1 MTTHPNAEIL
11 KAIADGK
18 KVQYRVSNIFRPAT
32 ANWAD
37 YDLTK
42 EGPNPIADK
51 GFEWRIKQESN
62 VHYTQMLSCNGKPVQ
77 GSLHGYDIDRI
88 LNVMK
93 SPNMMHSMV
102 FKPHGLLAITH
113 EDDGTIAK
121 IEYFSQAELKN
132 KGWL

>member
-18 KVQYRVSNIFRPAT
+18 PVQWRYYSML
-32 ANWAD
+32 ANSREWNE
-37 YDLTK
+37 YDAAK
-42 EGPNPIADK
+42 ACPNPIADK
-51 GFEWRIKQESN
+51 GFEWRIKQEPK
-62 VHYTQMLSCNGKPVQ
+62 VLYTQMMVNNGKPLQ
-77 GSLHGYDIDRI
+77 GSLYGYDIDRI

-93 SPNMMHSMV
+93 SPNMLYSTA
-102 FKPHGLLAITH
+102 FRPHGLIAITH
-113 EDDGTIAK
+113 EDDGTITK